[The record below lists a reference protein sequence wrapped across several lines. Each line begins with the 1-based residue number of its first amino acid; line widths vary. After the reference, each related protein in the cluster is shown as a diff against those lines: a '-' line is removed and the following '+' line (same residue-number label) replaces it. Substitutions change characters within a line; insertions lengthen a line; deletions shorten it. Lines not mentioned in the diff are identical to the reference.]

1 MGLGYAIF
9 LTEKQL
15 YIGGN
20 QEEIH
25 DRPFC
30 LPVIVV
36 QPIKLD
42 MDHTTIQRLL
52 RLMLMLSSNVDYTT
66 PELANNLNITPR
78 TAFRYIRSFK
88 DSGFVLQKRNG
99 NVHKLL
105 RMPVRNIDLSELIH
119 LSPEEAHI
127 LHTLLMSLSGDSQV
141 LINLEQKLT
150 ALFDATSITEIIGNR
165 TAAENLMRLRDAI
178 DDKTQ
183 VILKDY
189 ESGHTMT
196 VSDRLVEPYGFS
208 TNYCDVYAYELSTGT
223 NKIFKVSRIG
233 YVMPTGNDWENE
245 VQHEVIEP
253 DCFRM
258 NGKERIH
265 VTLKMSLKAKNLL
278 VEEYPLASRDL
289 FFEDGFWVLDTTVK
303 DLAGVGRFVIGLA
316 DQIEII
322 DTPALV
328 NYLRKFIERN
338 LRF

>member
-1 MGLGYAIF
+1 
-9 LTEKQL
+9 
-15 YIGGN
+15 
-20 QEEIH
+20 
-25 DRPFC
+25 
-30 LPVIVV
+30 
-36 QPIKLD
+36 
-42 MDHTTIQRLL
+42 
-52 RLMLMLSSNVDYTT
+52 MLMLSSNVDYTT

-150 ALFDATSITEIIGNR
+150 ALFDATGITEIIGNR

-178 DDKTQ
+178 DNKTQ

-208 TNYCDVYAYELSTGT
+208 TNYCDVYAFEVATRR
-223 NKIFKVSRIG
+223 NKTFKVSRIG
-233 YVMPTGNDWENE
+233 YVMPQQTEWEHE
-245 VQHEVIEP
+245 DQHEVIEP

-258 NGKERIH
+258 NGKEKIP
-265 VTLKMSLKAKNLL
+265 VTLKMTLKAKNLL

-289 FFEDGFWVLDTTVK
+289 TFEDGYWWLRTTVK

-316 DQIEII
+316 DQIEIVESLELCEYI
-322 DTPALV
+322 WNFTNNHL
-328 NYLRKFIERN
+328 NIIKH
-338 LRF
+338 